1 MTVLGLPR
9 SLPLEFSEIA
19 VFPISAWDLQ
29 MLNNWLLAVRLFVAF
44 RLTKARF
51 VLPSYGQLK
60 SAWVG
65 QKLSVIKDVFCF
77 VYIGS
82 ES

>member
-1 MTVLGLPR
+1 
-9 SLPLEFSEIA
+9 
-19 VFPISAWDLQ
+19 

-60 SAWVG
+60 STWVG
-65 QKLSVIKDVFCF
+65 QKLSVIKDAICF
-77 VYIGS
+77 VSKFYLLVIQSGFLDPRGRRS
-82 ES
+82 HEYGNS